1 MINYHDEDL
10 FYNPSL
16 HKFALKRRQG
26 HQNNIHQPIM
36 KKRITLLF
44 TWLCLLC
51 TATFAQ
57 TSADSIAIVSA
68 HWETNVSEDGIV
80 HKRALFPSLY
90 KGPQH
95 INLIEIPF
103 SRKLHFGIGVDEKMT
118 PISKLAP
125 EHQALAAI
133 NGSFYDMKRGNSVCY
148 LRFGKEIVDTTTTS
162 EFKIRVT
169 GAVYTHKKKFRILP
183 WNPQIES
190 KYKKKKG
197 AVLASGPLM
206 IKDGKT
212 SSWEMCDKSFIV
224 TKHPRSAIFTTKDK
238 KTVLITVDG
247 RSKGNAIGVSIPE
260 LAHLIRILGGVDA
273 LNLDGG
279 GSTTLWMKNAP
290 DNGVLN
296 CPSDNGK
303 FDHQGQRRIPNII
316 YVR

>member
-95 INLIEIPF
+95 INLIEIPS

-169 GAVYTHKKKFRILP
+169 GAVYTH
-183 WNPQIES
+183 
-190 KYKKKKG
+190 KKKKG

>member
-1 MINYHDEDL
+1 M
-10 FYNPSL
+10 
-16 HKFALKRRQG
+16 KRRLS
-26 HQNNIHQPIM
+26 
-36 KKRITLLF
+36 LLIAG
-44 TWLCLLC
+44 LC
-51 TATFAQ
+51 TLSMALRAQ
-57 TSADSIAIVSA
+57 TSADSATIVSTR
-68 HWETNVSEDGIV
+68 WETTVAQDGII
-80 HKRALFPSLY
+80 HKRALIPSLY

-95 INLIEIPF
+95 INIIEIPA
-103 SRKLHFGIGVDEKMT
+103 SRALHYGIGVNEKMV
-118 PISKLAP
+118 PISQLSADN
-125 EHQALAAI
+125 QALASI
-133 NGSFYDMKRGNSVCY
+133 NGSFYNMQKGNSVCY
-148 LRFGKEIVDTTTTS
+148 LRLGKEVVDTTTTR
-162 EFKIRVT
+162 EFKLRVT
-169 GAVYTHKKKFRILP
+169 GAVYTHKKKLRIIP
-183 WNPQIES
+183 WSRETEA

-197 AVLASGPLM
+197 NVLASGPLLM
-206 IKDGKT
+206 DDGHT
-212 SSWEMCDKSFIV
+212 CSWEMCDSSFV
-224 TKHPRSAIFTTKDK
+224 ATKHPRSAIFTTKDK

>member
-1 MINYHDEDL
+1 M
-10 FYNPSL
+10 
-16 HKFALKRRQG
+16 KRRLS
-26 HQNNIHQPIM
+26 
-36 KKRITLLF
+36 LLIAG
-44 TWLCLLC
+44 LC
-51 TATFAQ
+51 TLSMALRAQ
-57 TSADSIAIVSA
+57 TSADSATIVSTR
-68 HWETNVSEDGIV
+68 WETTVAQDGII
-80 HKRALFPSLY
+80 HKRALIPSLY

-95 INLIEIPF
+95 INIIEIPA
-103 SRKLHFGIGVDEKMT
+103 SRALHYGIGVNEKMV
-118 PISKLAP
+118 PISQLSA
-125 EHQALAAI
+125 ENQALASI
-133 NGSFYDMKRGNSVCY
+133 NGSFYNMQKGNSVCY
-148 LRFGKEIVDTTTTS
+148 LRLGKEVVDTTTTR
-162 EFKIRVT
+162 EFKLRVT
-169 GAVYTHKKKFRILP
+169 GAVYTHKKKLRIIP
-183 WNPQIES
+183 WSRETEA

-197 AVLASGPLM
+197 NVLASGPLLM
-206 IKDGKT
+206 DDGHT
-212 SSWEMCDKSFIV
+212 CSWVMCDSSFV
-224 TKHPRSAIFTTKDK
+224 ASTHPRSAIFTTKDK

>member
-1 MINYHDEDL
+1 M
-10 FYNPSL
+10 
-16 HKFALKRRQG
+16 KRRLS
-26 HQNNIHQPIM
+26 
-36 KKRITLLF
+36 LLIAG
-44 TWLCLLC
+44 LC
-51 TATFAQ
+51 TLSMALRAQ
-57 TSADSIAIVSA
+57 TSADSATIVSTR
-68 HWETNVSEDGIV
+68 WETTVAQDGII
-80 HKRALFPSLY
+80 HKRALIPSLY

-95 INLIEIPF
+95 INIIEIPA
-103 SRKLHFGIGVDEKMT
+103 SRALHYGIGVNEKMV
-118 PISKLAP
+118 PISQLSA
-125 EHQALAAI
+125 ENQALASI
-133 NGSFYDMKRGNSVCY
+133 NGSFYNMQKGNSVCY
-148 LRFGKEIVDTTTTS
+148 LRLGKEVVDTTTTR
-162 EFKIRVT
+162 EFKLRVT
-169 GAVYTHKKKFRILP
+169 GAVYTHKKKLRIIP
-183 WNPQIES
+183 WSREIET

-197 AVLASGPLM
+197 NVLASGPLLM
-206 IKDGKT
+206 DDGHT
-212 SSWEMCDKSFIV
+212 CSWEMCDSSFV
-224 TKHPRSAIFTTKDK
+224 ATKHPRSAIFTTKDK

>member
-1 MINYHDEDL
+1 M
-10 FYNPSL
+10 
-16 HKFALKRRQG
+16 KRRLS
-26 HQNNIHQPIM
+26 
-36 KKRITLLF
+36 LLIAG
-44 TWLCLLC
+44 LC
-51 TATFAQ
+51 TLSMALRAQ
-57 TSADSIAIVSA
+57 TSADSATIVSTR
-68 HWETNVSEDGIV
+68 WETTVAQDGII
-80 HKRALFPSLY
+80 HKRALIPSLY

-95 INLIEIPF
+95 INIIEIPA
-103 SRKLHFGIGVDEKMT
+103 SRALHYGIGVNEKMV
-118 PISKLAP
+118 PISQLSA
-125 EHQALAAI
+125 ENQALASI
-133 NGSFYDMKRGNSVCY
+133 NGSFYNMQKGNSVCY
-148 LRFGKEIVDTTTTS
+148 LRLGKEVVDTTTTR
-162 EFKIRVT
+162 EFKLRVT
-169 GAVYTHKKKFRILP
+169 GAVYTHKKKLRIIP
-183 WNPQIES
+183 WSRETEA

-197 AVLASGPLM
+197 NVLASGPLLM
-206 IKDGKT
+206 DDGHT
-212 SSWEMCDKSFIV
+212 CFWEMCDSSFV
-224 TKHPRSAIFTTKDK
+224 ATKHPRSAIFTTKDK